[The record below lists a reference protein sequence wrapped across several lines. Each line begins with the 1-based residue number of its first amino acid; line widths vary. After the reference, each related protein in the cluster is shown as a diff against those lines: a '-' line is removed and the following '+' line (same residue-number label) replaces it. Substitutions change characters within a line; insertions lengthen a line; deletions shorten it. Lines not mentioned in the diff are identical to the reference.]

1 MYIRF
6 SNLYTMQN
14 QLHIYEEVLLL
25 ALKDEKGTIHF
36 GVNYN
41 FALAGAIVAE
51 LLLKKFVEVET
62 EGKKKFLKLI
72 NPKTQGD
79 DILDECISKLSNSKR
94 RAQVGAWV
102 QRFANLKKLK
112 HRAAESLCRKG
123 ILKMEKDKVLLI
135 FTRKLYPEINHKPE
149 KQIMDKLYEAIFTN
163 KKDIDAETIILVS
176 ICNFA
181 GLLRPIFDKHK
192 LKERKARIK
201 DLTSGNVVGKATKE
215 AIEAMQAAVMIA
227 TIVPTVVVTTAT

>member
-1 MYIRF
+1 
-6 SNLYTMQN
+6 MQN

-51 LLLKKFVEVET
+51 LLLKKIVEVEM
-62 EGKKKFLKLI
+62 EGKKKFLKLK
-72 NPKTQGD
+72 NPKAQGD
-79 DILDECISKLSNSKR
+79 AILDECIAKLNSAKR

-102 QRFANLKKLK
+102 QRFANLRRLK

-123 ILKMEKDKVLLI
+123 ILRMEEDKVLLI

-149 KQIMDKLYEAIFTN
+149 KLIMDKLDAAIFTD
-163 KKDIDAETIILVS
+163 KKDLDAETIILIS
-176 ICNFA
+176 ICNTA
-181 GLLRPIFDKHK
+181 GMLKPIFDKHK

-201 DLTSGNVVGKATKE
+201 DITSGNVIGQATKE

-227 TIVPTVVVTTAT
+227 TIVPVAVTAAH